1 MVRAVS
7 IGEVMVE
14 LQREPDGRFALAFG
28 GDTFNTAV
36 YLVRSG
42 VATSYATALGDD
54 RFSDAILAL
63 CEREGVSADAILRGQ
78 GRVPGLYLIETDE
91 KGERSFTY
99 WRDTSPA
106 RDLFELPGW
115 ERVAEDIAAARLVYL
130 SAISLSLYSNV
141 GLGRLFACLEA
152 VRAGGGIVAFDTNYR
167 PRNWKGD
174 VERARLVVE
183 EALKRTDLALP
194 TFDDEQALWGDADP
208 MRTLERLAGT
218 GPGEI
223 AIKLGGEGALVA
235 GRGGVERIA
244 VPEKVKPVDTTGAG
258 DSFNAGYLAAR
269 LAGRPP
275 AEAALAG
282 HRLASVVIRHRG
294 AIVPRKATD
303 AVIPSAGVTVQ

>member
-1 MVRAVS
+1 MAQAVS

-36 YLVRSG
+36 YLARAG
-42 VATSYATALGDD
+42 VSTSYATGLGDD

-63 CEREGVSADAILRGQ
+63 CERENVGAGPILRAK
-78 GRVPGLYLIETDE
+78 GRVPGLYLIETDA

-106 RDLFELPGW
+106 RELFELPDW
-115 ERVAEDIAAARLVYL
+115 DKVAEAVTSARLVYF
-130 SAISLSLYSNV
+130 SAITLSIYSNT

-152 VRAGGGIVAFDTNYR
+152 VRQNGGIVAFDTNYR

-183 EALKRTDLALP
+183 EALKRTDLCLP
-194 TFDDEQALWGDADP
+194 TFDDEAALWGDPDP
-208 MRTLERLAGT
+208 VRS
-218 GPGEI
+218 I
-223 AIKLGGEGALVA
+223 
-235 GRGGVERIA
+235 ERIA
-244 VPEKVKPVDTTGAG
+244 AAGPSEIVVKTGPDGAIIAGHTGLEKIEVPQTVQPVDTTGAG

-269 LAGRPP
+269 LAGKPP
-275 AEAALAG
+275 AEAARAG
-282 HRLASVVIRHRG
+282 HRLAGVVIQHRG
-294 AIVPRKATD
+294 AVVPRPATD
-303 AVIPSAGVTVQ
+303 GVLAAT